1 MCMTACLREIFV
13 SRLQYNNSI
22 SCIPIYFLHES
33 TPSVSDICLVYQYI
47 TIHIRDIKNMKIVFQ
62 FNIAIAGG
70 LNQNFRIQFP
80 KQLLCHFCNGLFK
93 IHFYKDVVGCLL
105 GRSLHIPIYKF
116 SVLSIIIVYL

>member
-1 MCMTACLREIFV
+1 MSLTMNVTMHTSDSQNYVHDCMFEEIFV

-62 FNIAIAGG
+62 FNIAI
-70 LNQNFRIQFP
+70 
-80 KQLLCHFCNGLFK
+80 
-93 IHFYKDVVGCLL
+93 
-105 GRSLHIPIYKF
+105 
-116 SVLSIIIVYL
+116 